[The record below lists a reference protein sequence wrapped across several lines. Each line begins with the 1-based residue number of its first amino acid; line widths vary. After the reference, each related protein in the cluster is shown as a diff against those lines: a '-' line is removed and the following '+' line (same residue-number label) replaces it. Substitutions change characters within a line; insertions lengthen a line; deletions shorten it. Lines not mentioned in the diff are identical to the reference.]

1 MLTAFIID
9 LYKQLQADSAEA
21 TALLLQQISVQLS
34 LVGTAELQ
42 TFNVQ
47 TFAGSNSSFTPD
59 RAYVVINTTWFA
71 ALVFSLLSAL
81 IGIVAKQWLR
91 AYITTL
97 SSSPRENVRL
107 RQYRHDGLVRWH
119 VAEIVGSLPILLE
132 IALVLFLHG
141 LLQLLAKLNTT
152 VFGVI
157 SAFVGMTF
165 IFYFATAIIPVMIS
179 GSPFKS
185 PQSLAISVLFW
196 KVIGI
201 FKRWNPAS
209 RIRRILGES
218 GDIEPNIRV
227 PGGWVDREVE
237 SVRAQ
242 GDLLECR
249 ALARTYKSNL
259 DEDFLDFVT
268 PCINDLPPEHASSL
282 IFEIIAK
289 KAECSVPTLLR
300 YIRFSSQYDS
310 SLVLEKFISRAGQR
324 GSTRLVR
331 MMLDV
336 LPRMVHDS
344 NHDPSKFTTLDILH
358 TLGKLVTE
366 AERAVCEQAIHREFL
381 DVLSLLL
388 DQRGTFHVQ
397 RASLHLLWEMTNCG
411 CNMSYCPEGT

>member
-209 RIRRILGES
+209 RIRGILGES

-242 GDLLECR
+242 GDRSEMGR
-249 ALARTYKSNL
+249 R
-259 DEDFLDFVT
+259 
-268 PCINDLPPEHASSL
+268 
-282 IFEIIAK
+282 
-289 KAECSVPTLLR
+289 CSVDERR
-300 YIRFSSQYDS
+300 YCGYADHGDDAS
-310 SLVLEKFISRAGQR
+310 
-324 GSTRLVR
+324 
-331 MMLDV
+331 
-336 LPRMVHDS
+336 PRWCDGV
-344 NHDPSKFTTLDILH
+344 
-358 TLGKLVTE
+358 
-366 AERAVCEQAIHREFL
+366 AC
-381 DVLSLLL
+381 
-388 DQRGTFHVQ
+388 
-397 RASLHLLWEMTNCG
+397 C
-411 CNMSYCPEGT
+411 C